1 MEEVQSDPGGA
12 EFRVS
17 IHGCVESTIH
27 EFTHVFYNA
36 SNTDTLRLQLTNVT
50 TKHSGRYACRAMNSV
65 GEQEILAAVRVKVRP
80 APEIGVYP
88 KDIVAYESEKL
99 IALRCITK
107 NINPQAQI
115 VWSHNGQQIDHALRQ
130 EYLELQNISTV
141 DEGTYECKVEIDGRI
156 LRDSTHLSVE
166 YAPKA
171 PKTLKD
177 TISAAYG
184 QPLTLGCGLKGNPD
198 ASISWSYRPLDESN
212 GQRLAETGTS
222 LVISKVVP
230 EIEGFYTC
238 EGRNRH
244 GTAQRTILVQGE
256 ANGKFISCVE

>member
-1 MEEVQSDPGGA
+1 MYELFE
-12 EFRVS
+12 
-17 IHGCVESTIH
+17 I
-27 EFTHVFYNA
+27 
-36 SNTDTLRLQLTNVT
+36 SNTDTLRLQMTNVT

-80 APEIGVYP
+80 QPEIGVYP

-107 NINPQAQI
+107 HVNPQAQI
-115 VWSHNGQQIDHALRQ
+115 VWSHNGQQIHRALRQ
-130 EYLELQNISTV
+130 EYLELQNISTA
-141 DEGTYECKVEIDGRI
+141 DDGTYECRVEIDGRV

-184 QPLTLGCGLKGNPD
+184 QPLSLGCGLKGNPEP
-198 ASISWSYRPLDESN
+198 SISWSYRPLDESN
-212 GQRLAETGTS
+212 ERRLTEASAS
-222 LVISKVVP
+222 LLITEVLP
-230 EIEGFYTC
+230 EVEGFYIC

-244 GTAQRTILVQGE
+244 GTARRTILVQGE
-256 ANGKFISCVE
+256 ANGKFKWRHPRQPEIT